1 MDFCVKK
8 MEHFFL
14 MNKITKV
21 YKFFIFIQI
30 NIFYCI
36 NMNTCSVNLIGL
48 YHFNLIEIV
57 MVNENHRVI
66 LHFVIVYLPSFLLCI
81 ISPFFD
87 TPCPVI
93 QAANLSQGV
102 VIEQP

>member
-1 MDFCVKK
+1 

-30 NIFYCI
+30 NILLHQY
-36 NMNTCSVNLIGL
+36 NSNGLNTCSVNLIGL